1 MLGGVFVQ
9 VAVIGAGECEE
20 ETRLL
25 AREVGQRIAEAGHV
39 LISGGLGGV
48 MEAASRGAREAGGLT
63 VGVLPGERGSQNSY
77 VDVAIATGMSHARN
91 AIVVRSADA
100 VIALPGSY
108 GTLSEIALALK
119 MGRRVVDLG
128 GWNVDGMVKAGS
140 AEEAVRMV
148 EYKEEDV

>member
-1 MLGGVFVQ
+1 MQ

-25 AREVGQRIAEAGHV
+25 AREVGRRIAEAGHV

-48 MEAASRGAREAGGLT
+48 MEAASQGAREAGGLT
-63 VGVLPGERGSQNSY
+63 VGVLPGVRGSQNSY

-100 VIALPGSY
+100 AIALPGSY

-128 GWNVDGMVKAGS
+128 GWDVDGMVKAGS

-148 EYKEEDV
+148 GYKEEYV

>member
-1 MLGGVFVQ
+1 MQ

-25 AREVGQRIAEAGHV
+25 AREVGRRIAEAGHV

-48 MEAASRGAREAGGLT
+48 MEAASQGAREAGGLT

-100 VIALPGSY
+100 AIALPGSY

-128 GWNVDGMVKAGS
+128 GWDVDGMVKAGS

-148 EYKEEDV
+148 GYKEEYV